1 MRASNAKGQ
10 GPWSS
15 IAGAETQAAPPEA
28 PAAPAISQRT
38 STSARCKWDVPV
50 EDHGA
55 AVLRYRLALLHAMF
69 NFEFGLETLDTQ
81 LISSLP
87 GGIGAPSPP
96 VKVVQLLCYPTQSC
110 ARTCKQSELVLFMPK
125 QEATRA

>member
-1 MRASNAKGQ
+1 MQVEGLRPGKGYVFRVRASNAKGQ

-38 STSARCKWDVPV
+38 SASARCKWDVPL

-55 AVLRYRLALLHAMF
+55 AILRYRLAV
-69 NFEFGLETLDTQ
+69 
-81 LISSLP
+81 LP
-87 GGIGAPSPP
+87 HPLKHSMLRIC
-96 VKVVQLLCYPTQSC
+96 LC
-110 ARTCKQSELVLFMPK
+110 
-125 QEATRA
+125 